1 MPLPPDIGERLKPIF
16 CCSPT
21 IGNVH
26 RGADSM
32 QNRRADMNVLLPEF
46 SGRGTWSASVAFAAT
61 GSALEDASAEK
72 QLPLAKPGQ
81 NIPRFPDFPDV
92 GGGRRECRERRECFC
107 RRRGNGAISGFPRR
121 CRTRAAP
128 GMSGKTGMFLPPLA
142 RTARFRLAGVT
153 PLPQGCGCGDPG
165 PALRRFRISR
175 HPAMQF
181 ASAVRQRL
189 TLTWRAA
196 AAFSRRIA
204 AATVSVIAA
213 SKPSLSP
220 HDARARS
227 QSAK

>member
-107 RRRGNGAISGFPRR
+107 RRWRGQRDFAWRASLPSLKAAGAAI
-121 CRTRAAP
+121 
-128 GMSGKTGMFLPPLA
+128 LA
-142 RTARFRLAGVT
+142 RPSGVFASVDI
-153 PLPQGCGCGDPG
+153 PPCNLHRP
-165 PALRRFRISR
+165 
-175 HPAMQF
+175 F
-181 ASAVRQRL
+181 ASA
-189 TLTWRAA
+189 
-196 AAFSRRIA
+196 
-204 AATVSVIAA
+204 
-213 SKPSLSP
+213 
-220 HDARARS
+220 
-227 QSAK
+227 